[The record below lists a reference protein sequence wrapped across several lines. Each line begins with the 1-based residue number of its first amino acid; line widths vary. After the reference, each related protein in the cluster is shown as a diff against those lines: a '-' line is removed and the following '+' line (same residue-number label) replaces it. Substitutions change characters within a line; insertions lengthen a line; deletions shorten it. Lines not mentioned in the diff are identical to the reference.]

1 MTTIRTFGWVVAI
14 GLLIAG
20 GVVQSGL
27 PVADWVTAAWSSLY
41 ESKPVV
47 AVVVRESADTAKL
60 TKEQIAWI
68 GSPALRAAAK
78 AAGVQFLVVDPDV
91 VAADGKTPTALAPA
105 IELAK
110 KKGLPRLI
118 LIGSRKGLTD
128 YVLPADEAAA
138 TKRITGK

>member
-1 MTTIRTFGWVVAI
+1 MTTIRKFGWVVAI

-20 GVVQSGL
+20 GVVQSDL
-27 PVADWVTAAWSSLY
+27 PVADWVATAWSSLY

-47 AVVVRESADTAKL
+47 AVVVRESADAAKL

-68 GSPALRAAAK
+68 GSPALRKAAK
-78 AAGVQFLVVDPDV
+78 DAGVQFLVVDKDV
-91 VAADGKTPTALAPA
+91 VDATGKTPPDLAPA

-128 YVLPADEAAA
+128 YVLPATEADA
-138 TKRITGK
+138 KRRIAP